1 MGKISGF
8 VGKIF
13 QNTISRV
20 ASIVIILA
28 IISFG
33 VFLVFNNEEEIDSS
47 YIIAKLEN
55 SSELTTVKLNYTGM
69 TEYKDS
75 GIKIINRSDFVMV
88 YDATARV
95 GIDVKEIK
103 VEVDNIKNIVWLTI
117 PKARILDVKVDAGN
131 IKYFDEKFALFNVDS
146 KEDANKAIYLAEQG
160 AILELIDM
168 GVLDMANNQAEILL
182 RGLLQDV
189 IPKNYE
195 IKVR

>member
-1 MGKISGF
+1 MRKISGF
-8 VGKIF
+8 IGKFF

-33 VFLVFNNEEEIDSS
+33 VFFILNNEEEIDTS

-131 IKYFDEKFALFNVDS
+131 IKYFDEKFALFNVDL

-160 AILELIDM
+160 ATTELAGMGILE
-168 GVLDMANNQAEILL
+168 MANNQAEALIK
-182 RGLLQDV
+182 GLLQDIV
-189 IPKNYE
+189 SQNYK
-195 IKVR
+195 IKIK

>member
-1 MGKISGF
+1 MKKIREF
-8 VGKIF
+8 IGKIF
-13 QNTISRV
+13 QNTISKV
-20 ASIVIILA
+20 ASFIIILA
-28 IISFG
+28 IVSFG
-33 VFLVFNNEEEIDSS
+33 VFFVFNKEEDVDSS
-47 YIIAKLEN
+47 YIIARLEN

-103 VEVDNIKNIVWLTI
+103 VEVDNLKNIVWLTI

-160 AILELIDM
+160 ATIELAGMGILE
-168 GVLDMANNQAEILL
+168 MANNQAETLL
-182 RGLLQDV
+182 KGLLQDFV
-189 IPKNYE
+189 PKNYE
-195 IKVR
+195 INVR

>member
-1 MGKISGF
+1 MRKISGF
-8 VGKIF
+8 IGKFF

-33 VFLVFNNEEEIDSS
+33 VFFILNNEEEIDTS

-160 AILELIDM
+160 ATTELAGMGILE
-168 GVLDMANNQAEILL
+168 MANNQAEALIK
-182 RGLLQDV
+182 GLLQDIV
-189 IPKNYE
+189 SQNYK
-195 IKVR
+195 IKIK

>member
-1 MGKISGF
+1 MKKIREFISK
-8 VGKIF
+8 VF

-20 ASIVIILA
+20 ASVAIILA
-28 IISFG
+28 LISFG
-33 VFLVFNNEEEIDSS
+33 VFFIFNDEEEVDTS

-95 GIDVKEIK
+95 GIDVKEIR
-103 VEVDNIKNIVWLTI
+103 VDVDNIKNIVWLTI
-117 PKARILDVKVDAGN
+117 PKARILDVKVDSGN

-160 AILELIDM
+160 ATIELAGMGILE
-168 GVLDMANNQAEILL
+168 MADNQAEILL
-182 RGLLQDV
+182 KGLLQDV
-189 IPKNYE
+189 VPKNYE

>member
-1 MGKISGF
+1 MRKISGF
-8 VGKIF
+8 IGKFF

-33 VFLVFNNEEEIDSS
+33 VFFIFNSEEEVDTS

-55 SSELTTVKLNYTGM
+55 SSELTTMKLNYTGM

-160 AILELIDM
+160 AYVELVEMGILE
-168 GVLDMANNQAEILL
+168 MADGQAETLLKGLL
-182 RGLLQDV
+182 RDV
-189 IPKNYE
+189 VPKNYE

>member
-95 GIDVKEIK
+95 GIDVKEIR
-103 VEVDNIKNIVWLTI
+103 VDVDNIKNIVWLTI
-117 PKARILDVKVDAGN
+117 PKARILDVKVDSGN

-160 AILELIDM
+160 ATIELAGMGILE
-168 GVLDMANNQAEILL
+168 MADNQAEILL
-182 RGLLQDV
+182 KGLLQDV
-189 IPKNYE
+189 VPKNYE